1 MTPKDNDAEGR
12 HDNMMFDTLVSCAQ
26 LAERLDDPDWR
37 IFDCRFDLADTGR
50 GEQAYAQAHLPGAF
64 YAHLDRDLSSPITP
78 QSGRHPLPAVQPLC
92 RWIGAH
98 GVQPET
104 QVVVYDD
111 TGGTMAVRLWWLLR
125 WLGHTRVAVLD
136 GGWQAWTAAQL
147 ATDGAP
153 PRRVPASEFRCTPD
167 WRQVVRTADI
177 RQQLEQGGG
186 LLLLDARTRERFRGD
201 AEPIDPVAGHIPGAI
216 NVPLQQNLA
225 ADGTFHHPAT
235 LHRLYSTALDGRA
248 PGDVAA
254 MCGSGVTACHNL
266 LAMQIAGLP
275 GGRLYA
281 GSWSEWI
288 RDPAH
293 PVATGD

>member
-1 MTPKDNDAEGR
+1 M
-12 HDNMMFDTLVSCAQ
+12 
-26 LAERLDDPDWR
+26 
-37 IFDCRFDLADTGR
+37 
-50 GEQAYAQAHLPGAF
+50 
-64 YAHLDRDLSSPITP
+64 
-78 QSGRHPLPAVQPLC
+78 
-92 RWIGAH
+92 
-98 GVQPET
+98 
-104 QVVVYDD
+104 
-111 TGGTMAVRLWWLLR
+111 
-125 WLGHTRVAVLD
+125 
-136 GGWQAWTAAQL
+136 
-147 ATDGAP
+147 
-153 PRRVPASEFRCTPD
+153 
-167 WRQVVRTADI
+167 VRTADI